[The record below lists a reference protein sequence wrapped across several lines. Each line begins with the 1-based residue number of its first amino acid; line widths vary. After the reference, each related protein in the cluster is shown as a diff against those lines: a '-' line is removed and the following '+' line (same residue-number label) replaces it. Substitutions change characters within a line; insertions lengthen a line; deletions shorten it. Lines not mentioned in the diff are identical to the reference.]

1 MKRIVELVIIGAGNR
16 GRMYADYAKTHPD
29 RASVVAVAEPRQS
42 AREALALE
50 HSIPRDRTFTE
61 WQQLANQP
69 RLADAVVVATQ
80 DSLHVEPAL
89 AFSQLGYHLLL
100 EKPMAQTERDCQ
112 LIVESVQRHGVMLG
126 VAHVLRYTPF
136 TKALREVLDRGAI
149 GDIVSLQRLEPV
161 GYWHQAHS
169 YVRGN
174 WRSSAEGSPMLL
186 AKACHDLDWISYIM
200 NEPCV
205 SISSF
210 GSLNHF
216 RRDRKPAAAGD
227 ATRCL
232 DCDYEPKC
240 PYSARHIYLERALR
254 QEPFSLLSVVSDDV
268 SVEGLTAALED
279 GPYGRCVYECDNDV
293 VDHQVVIMEFESG
306 RSASFTMTAFTEA
319 HLRYTRLF
327 GTRGELR
334 GDGHSFEIFDF
345 LSDSVETF
353 GRTDSSVGRYDASTG
368 HGGGDAAFVEAFIG
382 AVSTDDPSLLLS
394 GPEETLASHRLV
406 FAAERARRTKTI
418 VDPRELPNDVRMS

>member
-1 MKRIVELVIIGAGNR
+1 MNRVVDLAIVGAGNR
-16 GRMYADYAKTHPD
+16 GRMYAGYATTHPD
-29 RASVVAVAEPRQS
+29 RAKVVAVVEPRQNQRES
-42 AREALALE
+42 IARE
-50 HSIPRDRTFTE
+50 HSIPPERSFIDWR
-61 WQQLANQP
+61 QLANEP
-69 RLADAVVVATQ
+69 RLADVAVIATQ
-80 DSLHVEPAL
+80 DGLHVDPAL
-89 AFSQLGYHLLL
+89 AFSRIGYHLLL
-100 EKPMAQTERDCQ
+100 EKPMAQTESDCRR
-112 LIVESVQRHGVMLG
+112 IVEAVGKDGVILG

-136 TKALREVLDRGAI
+136 TQALRGVVDSGAI

-174 WRSSAEGSPMLL
+174 WRSAADGSSMLL
-186 AKACHDLDWISYIM
+186 AKACHDLDWIAYIM
-200 NEPCV
+200 DEPCV
-205 SISSF
+205 SIASF
-210 GSLNHF
+210 GSLRHF
-216 RRDRKPAAAGD
+216 RRDQKPEAAGD

-232 DCDYEPKC
+232 DCAYEPNC
-240 PYSARHIYLERALR
+240 PYSARHIYLDRAER
-254 QEPFSLLSVVSDDV
+254 QEPFSLLKVVSDDG

-334 GDGHSFEIFDF
+334 GDGHSFEVFDF
-345 LSDSVETF
+345 LSDSVESF
-353 GRTDSSVGRYDASTG
+353 GRQDNSVGRYDALTG
-368 HGGGDAAFVEAFIG
+368 HGGGDAGFIDAFIS
-382 AVSTDDPSLLLS
+382 AVATDDPSRLSS

-406 FAAERARRTKTI
+406 FAAERARLSGTI
-418 VDPRELPNDVRMS
+418 VDPRD